1 MKKTLITALLA
12 IAITLGT
19 THTASAQQ
27 KIGTVDMKKIFESYY
42 KTKDAETKM
51 NEERASI
58 KRDLDERTEKRKLM
72 EADIT
77 KLNDELKKPELSGAK
92 KEAAAKDREK
102 KIADWQEM
110 MKDLQAFTKEQDE
123 KIGAKTLNI
132 RNGIVSDIK
141 AIVNEKIKSD
151 GYDLVFD
158 TSGLSSNGVPM
169 VMYAKDSYDFTK
181 DIIEKLNATRPKG
194 GASTPDAAKPV
205 DAAKPAE
212 AAKPADK
219 KTK

>member
-19 THTASAQQ
+19 TLTASAQQ

-51 NEERASI
+51 NDERASI

-92 KEAAAKDREK
+92 KDAAAKDREK
-102 KIADWQEM
+102 KIGEWQEM

-141 AIVNEKIKSD
+141 AVVNEKIKSD

-169 VMYAKDSYDFTK
+169 VMYARDSYDFTK
-181 DIIEKLNATRPKG
+181 EIIEKLNAARPKG
-194 GASTPDAAKPV
+194 GASATDATKPAAADKPAAKS
-205 DAAKPAE
+205 AE
-212 AAKPADK
+212 AAKPAK
-219 KTK
+219 